1 MKKIHVLFVVVF
13 GVSSLFA
20 SGPKNDSNMTVD
32 WSKAEMNYKA
42 NLRSDN
48 AGVKI
53 SAANFIRK
61 YKLSGAVD
69 ELKEL
74 LSNDNADNVKMSAA
88 LALLSV
94 GGEEGRASVE
104 KALKSEENEIVG
116 EFYRSV
122 LHTTV
127 VSER

>member
-1 MKKIHVLFVVVF
+1 MKQIHMLFVVVF

-20 SGPKNDSNMTVD
+20 SGPTNDSNMTVD
-32 WSKAEMNYKA
+32 WSKAELNYKA

-48 AGVKI
+48 VGVKI
-53 SAANFIRK
+53 SAANFVRK

-74 LSNDNADNVKMSAA
+74 LSKDNADNVKMSAA

-94 GGEEGRASVE
+94 GGEDGRTSVE
-104 KALKSEENEIVG
+104 KALENEENEIVS

-122 LHTTV
+122 LHTAV
-127 VSER
+127 ISER